1 MNRQDVNRQREQL
14 LAVLL
19 PLGAAVLF
27 LVLWQAVVA
36 LAHLPPAIL
45 PPPLL
50 VLQRFFDSLPELVH
64 EAWVTVLDASVA
76 FAIATVVGVAIA
88 SCITFSRVLR
98 EAVWPNLVL
107 LQLIPKVALAP
118 LFVVWL
124 GVEAPSRVA
133 FAVFL
138 GFFPVTLST
147 ATGLGGT
154 DPHALTLCRA
164 LGASAWQV
172 FAWVR
177 VPFAL
182 SHFFA
187 GLKVATTL
195 VFIGI
200 VVGEFISSNAGLG
213 HYVLLAGASGATPR
227 IFAGL
232 LALALCGLALY
243 GAVAAVERL
252 VQRWWWA

>member
-1 MNRQDVNRQREQL
+1 VNRQREQL
-14 LAVLL
+14 AALLL

-27 LVLWQAVVA
+27 LVLWQTIVA
-36 LAHLPPAIL
+36 LTRLPAAIL

-50 VLQRFFDSLPELVH
+50 VLEQFFGALPELLR
-64 EAWVTVLDASVA
+64 EAQVTVLDAAMA

-88 SCITFSRVLR
+88 SCISVSRVLR
-98 EAVWPNLVL
+98 EAAWPNLVL

-124 GVEAPSRVA
+124 GVDAPSRVA

-138 GFFPVTLST
+138 SFFPVALST
-147 ATGLGGT
+147 ATGLGAT
-154 DPHALTLCRA
+154 DPHALALCRA
-164 LGASAWQV
+164 LGATTWQV

-243 GAVAAVERL
+243 GAVGAVERL
-252 VQRWWWA
+252 VRHWWWE